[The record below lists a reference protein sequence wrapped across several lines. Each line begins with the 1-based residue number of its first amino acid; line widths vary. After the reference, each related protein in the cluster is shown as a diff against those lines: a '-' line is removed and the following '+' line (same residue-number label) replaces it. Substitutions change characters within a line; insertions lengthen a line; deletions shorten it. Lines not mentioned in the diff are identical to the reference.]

1 MKHTILISF
10 LGIFLFSSCLKKNT
24 EVVEGFS
31 DNNINDVAG
40 VWFRYIVDGGT
51 SREVLK
57 KVELNGIVK
66 AVDKTTKKVTIK
78 VTPSR
83 TLLNSI
89 PEKVRVELK
98 LSNIAVVVAL
108 PTGAKIEP
116 VGNAPKLGI
125 NGDWTQP
132 NLYRVKAAN
141 GSEAEWT
148 IHVTELN
155 L

>member
-10 LGIFLFSSCLKKNT
+10 LSIFLFSSCLKKNT

-40 VWFRYIVDGGT
+40 VWFRYIIDGGT
-51 SREVLK
+51 DREVLK

-66 AVDKTTKKVTIK
+66 AVDKTNKKVTIK
-78 VTPSR
+78 VTPTQS
-83 TLLNSI
+83 LLNSI
-89 PEKVRVELK
+89 PEKARGELK
-98 LSNIAVVVAL
+98 LTNIAVVVAI
-108 PTGAKIEP
+108 PTGAKIIP

-132 NLYRVKAAN
+132 NRYLVRAAN

-148 IHVTELN
+148 IHLTELN